1 MKVLGIAG
9 AGSISLANSHLSVIN
24 SNFIFNALGNSI
36 SDRVLVMVRLKGGND
51 GLNTIIPVYDY
62 DNYISKRPS
71 IHIPK
76 NELIKLND
84 DFSIPSYMNAINP
97 FWNDGKMK
105 IVHGVGYENQNLSHF
120 TSSDIWATGTRNKSE
135 MSTGWLGRYYD
146 EKYFDYTTNPPSK
159 KSNERISFM
168 KLPLLT

>member
-1 MKVLGIAG
+1 MSDNYLNSDKHKNEHSHWDRRGFLKVLGIAG

-24 SNFIFNALGNSI
+24 SNFIANALGNSI

-76 NELIKLND
+76 NE
-84 DFSIPSYMNAINP
+84 
-97 FWNDGKMK
+97 
-105 IVHGVGYENQNLSHF
+105 
-120 TSSDIWATGTRNKSE
+120 
-135 MSTGWLGRYYD
+135 
-146 EKYFDYTTNPPSK
+146 
-159 KSNERISFM
+159 
-168 KLPLLT
+168 